1 MTNIITVAALQDAL
15 IRTLRLAMTGL
26 VAVVA
31 LPTSTTA
38 STLGTLELFVT
49 VLALAYL

>member
-1 MTNIITVAALQDAL
+1 MTNVIAVAALHDAL

-31 LPTSTTA
+31 LSASTAA
-38 STLGTLELFVT
+38 STLGTLELLVT
-49 VLALAYL
+49 VPALAYL